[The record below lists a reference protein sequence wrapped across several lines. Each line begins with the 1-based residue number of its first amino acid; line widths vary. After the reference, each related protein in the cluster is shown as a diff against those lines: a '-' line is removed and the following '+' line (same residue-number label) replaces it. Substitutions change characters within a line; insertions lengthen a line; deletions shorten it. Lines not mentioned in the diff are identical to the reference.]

1 MKPWLKSIL
10 FHYLSHF
17 RKNLIDFLYL
27 FHDNRLT
34 VFLFF
39 NIKGLHFLS
48 KTVTIKSDKIFGGMN
63 GMDN

>member
-27 FHDNRLT
+27 FYDNRLT
-34 VFLFF
+34 VFSLF
-39 NIKGLHFLS
+39 
-48 KTVTIKSDKIFGGMN
+48 
-63 GMDN
+63 